1 MLNGRTVS
9 IDTIIEILY
18 RDYGFPEVNRAEV
31 AEWIWTSMS
40 IIGNPYPY
48 EDKVIELE
56 ISDFRSDLPLD
67 LYTISFVREKIS
79 GVALREMTDLMN
91 KFGDAAYEGI
101 TEIDA
106 DVDPATNETYN
117 TIVGSDTSSEFY
129 TFKVQGNFIY
139 FGMETGTV
147 EMQYKAI
154 PIDIVTGMPTVPD
167 DPTYMRGIVSFIAER
182 IAFRLMLKDLLSE
195 RKYEII
201 QKDYLFNIGAAR
213 NSAFRL
219 DPARMETLI
228 NRWKSTYLGPEHFD
242 TAFKYLG
249 SRE

>member
-91 KFGDAAYEGI
+91 KFGDAAYEGV

>member
-1 MLNGRTVS
+1 MLSGRTVS

-40 IIGNPYPY
+40 IIGNPHPY

-56 ISDFRSDLPLD
+56 IYDFRSDLPLD
-67 LYTISFVREKIS
+67 LYTISFIREKIS
-79 GVALREMTDLMN
+79 GLPLREMTDLMN
-91 KFGDAAYEGI
+91 KFGDTAYEGV
-101 TEIDA
+101 TEIEA
-106 DVDPATNETYN
+106 DTDPATGSTYD
-117 TIVGSDTSSEFY
+117 TIIGSDTSSEFY

-147 EMQYKAI
+147 EMQYKSI

-167 DPTYMRGIVSFIAER
+167 DPVYMRGVVSFIAER

-195 RKYEII
+195 RKYDII
-201 QKDYLFNIGAAR
+201 QRDYLFNVGAAR

-228 NRWKSTYLGPEHFD
+228 NRWKSTYLGPDHFD
-242 TAFKYLG
+242 TGFKYLG